1 MFFLRIYFIF
11 WEFSHEKNVSYGYEP
26 VGLQEAQILEKVL
39 DSYVLDTTAES
50 QGHDEVQEALMIR
63 SALAAGTF
71 DWTTEGVAV
80 LKESTAVSDDELCA
94 ATLRLD
100 DFHSPQDREKS

>member
-1 MFFLRIYFIF
+1 M
-11 WEFSHEKNVSYGYEP
+11 
-26 VGLQEAQILEKVL
+26 
-39 DSYVLDTTAES
+39 LDTTAES

-71 DWTTEGVAV
+71 DWTTEGIAV
-80 LKESTAVSDDELCA
+80 MKESTTVSDEELELCA

>member
-1 MFFLRIYFIF
+1 MPCCHLIRSFFWIF
-11 WEFSHEKNVSYGYEP
+11 HEKNVSYGF
-26 VGLQEAQILEKVL
+26 QEAQIIEKVL

-80 LKESTAVSDDELCA
+80 MKESTAVSDDELCA
-94 ATLRLD
+94 ETLRLD
-100 DFHSPQDREKS
+100 DFHSPQDREKSQ